1 MVTMIVEQED
11 VVPRDRYPA
20 AVTEWMEMPRGWHL
34 RMFRE
39 TVPSLLRAGITVI
52 QILNLR

>member
-39 TVPSLLRAGITVI
+39 TVPSLLRARITVI